1 MVAVGKIW
9 HCQSEKL
16 FLPTIHL
23 ALKKILVIRFS
34 SIGDIVLTT
43 PVLRCLKTQL
53 EGAVVHIVTRAAYQK
68 MLENNPHVDK
78 VFVMQKELD
87 ELISVLKAE
96 QYDFIVDLHKN
107 LRSFRLI
114 RALGKPSGSFPKLN
128 LQKYLLVNFKIDR
141 MPDLHIVDRYFE
153 AVKALGVVND
163 NQGLDYYISP
173 DQEVS
178 AEVLP
183 THFRKGYYAFV
194 IGGKHLTKVLPAEKV
209 IEVIAHTTLPAVLL
223 GGPEDAA
230 RGDKIVAAVGDKAWN
245 ACGKFSL
252 DQSASLLKN
261 AKAVLTN
268 DTGLMHIAAALQKP
282 IVSVWGNTVPEFGM
296 YPYMPQNRELSII
309 IENKNLSCRPCS
321 KIGYERC
328 PKKHFKCMNELD
340 AALIADS
347 LNRLQQK
354 DY

>member
-1 MVAVGKIW
+1 M
-9 HCQSEKL
+9 
-16 FLPTIHL
+16 PTIHL

-43 PVLRCLKTQL
+43 PVLRCIKTQL
-53 EGAVVHIVTRAAYQK
+53 DGAVVHFATRAAHQK
-68 MLENNPHVDK
+68 ILENNPYVDK
-78 VFVMQKELD
+78 VFAMQKEID
-87 ELISVLKAE
+87 ELIPDLKAE

-128 LQKYLLVNFKIDR
+128 MQKYILVNFKIDL
-141 MPDLHIVDRYFE
+141 MPDVHIVDRYFE
-153 AVKALGVVND
+153 AAKTLGVVND
-163 NQGLDYYISP
+163 NQGLDYFIPP

-178 AEVLP
+178 TEVLP
-183 THFRKGYYAFV
+183 AHFRKGYYAFV
-194 IGGKHLTKVLPAEKV
+194 IGAKHLTKVLPVEKV
-209 IEVIAHTTLPAVLL
+209 IEVLANTSLPAVLL

-282 IVSVWGNTVPEFGM
+282 IVSVWGSTVPEFGM
-296 YPYMPQNRELSII
+296 YPYMPQNPELSII

-321 KIGYERC
+321 KIGYDRC
-328 PKKHFKCMNELD
+328 PKKHFKCMNDLN
-340 AALIADS
+340 ARLIADS
-347 LNRLQQK
+347 LNLLQQK
-354 DY
+354 DC

>member
-1 MVAVGKIW
+1 MGKIW
-9 HCQSEKL
+9 HCQPEKL

-53 EGAVVHIVTRAAYQK
+53 ESAIVHVATRAAYLN

-78 VFVMQKELD
+78 VFAMQKEID
-87 ELISVLKAE
+87 ELIPLLKAE

-114 RALGKPSGSFPKLN
+114 RALSKPSGSFPKLN
-128 LQKYLLVNFKIDR
+128 LQKYLLVNFKVNR
-141 MPDLHIVDRYFE
+141 LPDVHIVDRYFE

-163 NQGLDYYISP
+163 KQGLDYYISP

-178 AEVLP
+178 AEELP
-183 THFRKGYYAFV
+183 IHFRKGYYAFV

-209 IEVIAHTTLPAVLL
+209 IEVIAFSSLPVVLL
-223 GGPEDAA
+223 GGPEDAL
-230 RGDKIVAAVGDKAWN
+230 RGDEIVKGAGEKAWN

-252 DQSASLLKN
+252 DQSASLLKI
-261 AKAVLTN
+261 AKVVLSN

-296 YPYMPQNRELSII
+296 YPYMPQNRELSVI

-321 KIGYERC
+321 KIGYDRC
-328 PKKHFKCMNELD
+328 PKKHFKCMNKLD

-347 LNRLQQK
+347 LNQLQQK
-354 DY
+354 DC